1 MAVGFVAL
9 LLECALVE
17 LLEAEGA
24 HKVLG
29 VELAEHGGDATTCKH
44 NIH

>member
-1 MAVGFVAL
+1 VAVGFVVL
-9 LLECALVE
+9 LFERALVE

-29 VELAEHGGDATTCKH
+29 VELAEHGGDATA
-44 NIH
+44 